1 MRKIKKLLAIVLAV
15 VMVMPIAMFS
25 ASAATPAAPEFKLAV
40 VSETSSTVV
49 VRFSLV
55 KGAFSALD
63 FTVNTSSAIKECT
76 KIEKHSDFVAVIT
89 DCVNNGIQFA
99 SAENAASRKV
109 AISSV
114 ENFDEPFAI
123 YDFTFAKKTSAG
135 VTATDFSVKIDNC
148 VIISDSVV
156 NGSTNVDVT
165 GKVKVTFEFF
175 SFVLND
181 TSVAMSYKDT
191 YTINYTTNYAPE
203 SLTWTSSN
211 EKVVKVDENG
221 NLTTTG
227 TGSATITV
235 TSADGKV
242 NQNCE
247 VSVSYQWWQ
256 WIIVIVLFG
265 WIWY

>member
-1 MRKIKKLLAIVLAV
+1 MSKIKRILAV
-15 VMVMPIAMFS
+15 VLTVIMVMPIAMFS
-25 ASAATPAAPEFKLAV
+25 ASAATPAAPEFEAAV

-55 KGAFSALD
+55 KGTFSALD
-63 FTVNTSSAIKECT
+63 FTFKTSSVIKECT

-89 DCVNNGIQFA
+89 DCVNNGIQF
-99 SAENAASRKV
+99 SATENPATKKV
-109 AISSV
+109 AIASTAK
-114 ENFDEPFAI
+114 FDKPFAI
-123 YDFTFAKKTSAG
+123 YDFTFSKKTSAA
-135 VTATDFSVKIDNC
+135 VTAADFSVTIDNC
-148 VIISDSVV
+148 AIATDMAAD
-156 NGSTNVDVT
+156 GSSSVDVT
-165 GKVKVTFEFF
+165 DAVKVTYEIN

-181 TSVAMSYKDT
+181 TSVAMYYKDA
-191 YTINYTTNYAPE
+191 YKINYVTNYAPE
-203 SLTWTSSN
+203 TLTWTSSD
-211 EKVVKVDENG
+211 EGVVKVDGNG

-235 TSADGKV
+235 TSADGRV
-242 NQNCE
+242 NESCE